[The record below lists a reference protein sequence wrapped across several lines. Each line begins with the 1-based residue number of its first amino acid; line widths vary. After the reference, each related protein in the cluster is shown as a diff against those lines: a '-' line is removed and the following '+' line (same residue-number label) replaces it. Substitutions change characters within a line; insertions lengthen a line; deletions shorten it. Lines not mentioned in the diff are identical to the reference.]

1 MYWQILCSGLLGT
14 QKYTSDVNSLEV
26 GIIKKDIFRLH
37 IHNEAAQYW
46 DI

>member
-1 MYWQILCSGLLGT
+1 MYCQILRSGLLGT
-14 QKYTSDVNSLEV
+14 QKYTSVVNSLEA

-37 IHNEAAQYW
+37 IRHEAAHYW